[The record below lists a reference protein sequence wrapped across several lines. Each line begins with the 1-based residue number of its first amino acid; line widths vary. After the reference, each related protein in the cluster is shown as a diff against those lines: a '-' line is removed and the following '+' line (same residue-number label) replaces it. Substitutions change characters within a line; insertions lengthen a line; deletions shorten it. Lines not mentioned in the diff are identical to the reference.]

1 MFGLERIQIVE
12 LPDHLA
18 PDLIQSWEAQ
28 TIQNSDSQ
36 HPTWAYRQWQWW
48 GPAAVENPKISFVI
62 LGLSDQPL
70 QPIRHLIHQIFEWVE
85 GVVCLKWDGG
95 VIIMVLTSGTLWK
108 TTCFNNPQIS
118 NLDYVVLNCVRGFI
132 NHICLISL
140 PEAYNTIWYFCL
152 TPSNPFLTP

>member
-1 MFGLERIQIVE
+1 MFGLEMIQIVE
-12 LPDHLA
+12 LPEYLA

-28 TIQNSDSQ
+28 AIKNSDSQ

-48 GPAAVENPKISFVI
+48 RPPAVENPKIIFVI

-70 QPIRHLIHQIFEWVE
+70 QPIRHLIHQIFERVE
-85 GVVCLKWDGG
+85 GVVCLKWDGGVGGG

-118 NLDYVVLNCVRGFI
+118 NLDYVALNCVRGFI

-140 PEAYNTIWYFCL
+140 PEAYKII
-152 TPSNPFLTP
+152 